1 MSIYA
6 AHRWVQDNIH
16 NFGGDPDSV
25 TIFGE
30 SAGGASVDF
39 QVISPYSKGTQL
51 INLHYFC
58 LIKIRIVPMYRCIVP
73 M

>member
-16 NFGGDPDSV
+16 NFGGNPDSV
-25 TIFGE
+25 TMFGE

-58 LIKIRIVPMYRCIVP
+58 LIKILIVPMYRCIVP

>member
-51 INLHYFC
+51 IHYKFT
-58 LIKIRIVPMYRCIVP
+58 LFLFD
-73 M
+73 

>member
-51 INLHYFC
+51 IPL
-58 LIKIRIVPMYRCIVP
+58 
-73 M
+73 